1 MKLNKLHKILL
12 GGIGIEIG
20 VIAIQNNS
28 KLLMNGLTLW
38 GYTPAWFPLL
48 IICIPLTDV
57 IIKVITNKKNTNT
70 TNTDISSMIKEF
82 KDND

>member
-12 GGIGIEIG
+12 SGIGIEIG

-28 KLLMNGLTLW
+28 KLLMNGFTLG

-57 IIKVITNKKNTNT
+57 TMKIITNRKNINA